1 MKRFRHDASFVRS
14 HFAGRSANL
23 HADELKLIAPLS
35 FSAPYNCI
43 ANCMQR
49 RSDAITS
56 SPAANDR
63 VANKLRGRGDYD
75 L

>member
-1 MKRFRHDASFVRS
+1 V
-14 HFAGRSANL
+14 NL